1 MIKIIGEIIR
11 SIQYYGWKSRSF
23 KIVQGTKWTNLKLAV
38 DREED
43 VGYGKQLGKNRGA
56 SLVPQTVKES
66 AYNTAD
72 QGLCPEL
79 GSSPGEGNGNP
90 FQYSCLANSMEK
102 AAWRGY
108 SPWDHKQLDMTAGLN
123 WTEETEGLLW
133 WLGSKESACSVGA
146 AGEEVSIPGSGGC
159 PGRGHDDSFQLFLP
173 EESHGQRNLAGYS
186 P

>member
-1 MIKIIGEIIR
+1 MWKTEYELEQNLEITYRSLKTNVNKILVEIRIKIIGEIIR

-23 KIVQGTKWTNLKLAV
+23 KIVQGTKCTNLKLAV
-38 DREED
+38 DKEED

-66 AYNTAD
+66 ACNTAD

-102 AAWRGY
+102 AALRGY
-108 SPWDHKQLDMTAGLN
+108 SPWDHKQLDMTDQL
-123 WTEETEGLLW
+123 THTHIHTHTHTRT
-133 WLGSKESACSVGA
+133 CT
-146 AGEEVSIPGSGGC
+146 VSLEQWI
-159 PGRGHDDSFQLFLP
+159 
-173 EESHGQRNLAGYS
+173 
-186 P
+186 